1 MTAQVAENEH
11 LTHIFVSDV
20 LPDGLAYKEGIVS
33 CLCLKL
39 FIIFF
44 ESKNLKEL

>member
-1 MTAQVAENEH
+1 MAENEH

-39 FIIFF
+39 LFIIFF